1 MSPRCDFSE
10 PDATDKT
17 EELFKPNRIMKHLT
31 RTLWLVALI
40 LCCSLQ
46 QAAAQMQLPPLPV
59 DKNVRIGKLDNGLTY
74 YIRHN
79 EKPENRVEF
88 YIAQKVGSILEE
100 PQQRG
105 LAHFLEHMAFNGT
118 ENFPGDERGLGIVQ
132 WCETKGIKFGTN
144 LNAYTSVDE
153 TVYNINNV
161 PSTDPAIVDSCLLI
175 LHDWSN
181 AVLLSD
187 KEIDKERG
195 VIREE
200 WRSRNVGMLRL
211 YTDAQAT
218 FYPDSKYSDCMP
230 IGSIDVIN
238 NFPYQAIRDYYAKW
252 YRPDLQGIIV
262 VGDIDVDQME
272 QKIKALFADIKLPEN
287 RAERIWYPVPDNEE
301 PIVYIGKDKEI
312 DLPLV
317 NIYFKHDATPDS
329 IKGSIMYLAQNY
341 MLNAIA
347 TMLNERF
354 SELAQ
359 SANPPFNMAFCSP
372 DADFFLSST
381 KKALDVS
388 AYAKEDG
395 LNNALKVLL
404 EELERVRRYGF
415 TESEYARAR
424 ANILQ
429 RLESAYNEREKTNNM
444 AYVNE
449 CLQHFLHAEP
459 IPGIE
464 YEYSTMNQL
473 APNIPVAAINEV
485 AKQLITE
492 NNQAVFIAAPEK
504 EGVVVPTKEEVVA
517 GLKGMSKLD
526 VQPYVDKVS
535 NEPLIKEAPQGGK
548 IVSQKDN
555 ALFGATE
562 LTLSNGV
569 KVYVKKTDFKA
580 DEIRMNGFSLGG
592 MSLFDTADKLNYS
605 NMNGVV
611 DAGGAG
617 NFSNVE
623 LTKLLAGKKVSVS
636 ATIGTTR
643 ENVYGSCSPK
653 DFETMMQLTYLYIT
667 QPRKDEEAF
676 ASFKNR
682 LKAQL
687 ESSEA
692 NPMSA
697 LSDTLSYELYG
708 QNPRFLNMKADMVDQ
723 LDYDR
728 ILELYKQAFADC
740 GDFKFIFV
748 GNAELDSIKPY
759 IEQYLGALPAKN
771 AKQTYNKA
779 NLLTPAKGTKEN
791 IFAKEQQ
798 TPMATV
804 AMFISGNCEYNLRNF
819 VLLSVLDQALDMVY
833 TEEIREKEG
842 GTYGV
847 STYGSLGSER
857 QDAMLQIVYQTDPA
871 KYEQLNS
878 IIVEQLEKMAK
889 NGPSEEQMQKVKEY
903 MLKKYKDN
911 QKENSYWM
919 NNLMEMLYTGQ
930 DMTKDYEALVSG
942 LTAQDVAAFA
952 KALLDQNNKLTVV
965 MTVPE

>member
-1 MSPRCDFSE
+1 MR
-10 PDATDKT
+10 K
-17 EELFKPNRIMKHLT
+17 LT
-31 RTLWLVALI
+31 RTLWLMALI
-40 LCCSLQ
+40 LCLGLQ

-59 DKNVRIGKLDNGLTY
+59 DQNVRIGKLDNGLTY

-100 PQQRG
+100 PEQRG

-118 ENFPGDERGLGIVQ
+118 KNFPGDERGLGIVQ
-132 WCETKGIKFGTN
+132 WCESKGIKFGTN

-153 TVYNINNV
+153 TVYNISNV
-161 PSTDPAIVDSCLLI
+161 PSTDQAVVDSCLLI
-175 LHDWSN
+175 LHDWSD
-181 AVLLSD
+181 AILLAD
-187 KEIDKERG
+187 EEIDKERG

-218 FYPDSKYSDCMP
+218 FYPGSKYVDCMP

-272 QKIKALFADIKLPEN
+272 QKIKTLFADIKMPEN
-287 RAERIWYPVPDNEE
+287 PAERIWYPVPDNEE

-312 DLPLV
+312 DTPMV
-317 NIYFKHDATPDS
+317 DIYFKHDATPDS
-329 IKGSIMYLAQNY
+329 IKGSVLYLAQDY
-341 MLNAIA
+341 MMSAIA
-347 TMLNERF
+347 RMLNERL

-359 SANPPFNMAFCSP
+359 SANPPFNMAGCSP
-372 DADFFLSST
+372 DADFFLSGTMKSFNITAYT
-381 KKALDVS
+381 KN
-388 AYAKEDG
+388 DG
-395 LNNALKVLL
+395 LSNGLKVLL
-404 EELERVRRYGF
+404 QEVERVRRHGF

-429 RLESAYNEREKTNNM
+429 QLESSYNEREKTNNM
-444 AYVNE
+444 AYVNQ

-459 IPGIE
+459 MPGIE
-464 YEYSTMNQL
+464 YEYATLNQL
-473 APNIPVAAINEV
+473 APNIPVQAINQV
-485 AKQLITE
+485 AQQLITA
-492 NNQAVFIAAPEK
+492 NNQAVFIAAPDK
-504 EGVVVPTKEEVVA
+504 EGVVIPTKEEVVA
-517 GLKGMSKLD
+517 DLKAMPTLQ
-526 VQPYVDKVS
+526 VEAYVDKVS

-562 LTLSNGV
+562 LTLSNGI

-580 DEIRMNGFSLGG
+580 DEIRMQGFSLGG
-592 MSLFDTADKLNYS
+592 TSLFDAADKLNYS
-605 NMNGVV
+605 TMNGVV

-623 LTKLLAGKKVSVS
+623 LTKLLAGKKVSVT
-636 ATIGTTR
+636 ATVGSTQ
-643 ENVYGSCSPK
+643 ENVSGNCSPK
-653 DFETMMQLTYLYIT
+653 DFETMMQLTYLYLT

-687 ESSEA
+687 ESAEA
-692 NPMSA
+692 NPLSA
-697 LSDTLSYELYG
+697 FSDTLSHELQGHNERY
-708 QNPRFLNMKADMVDQ
+708 LNLKAAMVDQ
-723 LDYDR
+723 MDYDR

-740 GDFKFIFV
+740 GDFTFILV
-748 GNAELDSIKPY
+748 GNADLDSIKPY
-759 IEQYLGALPAKN
+759 IETYLGALPAKN
-771 AKQTYNKA
+771 VKQTYNKA
-779 NLLTPAKGTKEN
+779 NLLTIAKGTKEN

-804 AMFISGNCEYNLRNF
+804 AMIINGNVAYDLRNET
-819 VLLSVLDQALDMVY
+819 LMSVLSQALDMVY

-847 STYGSLGSER
+847 STYGSLGYE
-857 QDAMLQIVYQTDPA
+857 QQNAILQIVYQTDPA
-871 KYEQLNS
+871 KFEHLNGL
-878 IIVEQLEKMAK
+878 IVSLLDKMAQE
-889 NGPSEEQMQKVKEY
+889 GPSAEQMQKIKEY
-903 MLKKYKDN
+903 MLKKHADN

-919 NNLMEMLYTGQ
+919 SNIKEMLYTGQ
-930 DMTKDYEALVSG
+930 DMTKDYEALVNG
-942 LTAQDVAAFA
+942 LTAQDVAKFA
-952 KALLDQNNKLTVV
+952 SDLLKQGNKLTVV
-965 MTVPE
+965 MTVPETK

>member
-1 MSPRCDFSE
+1 MR
-10 PDATDKT
+10 K
-17 EELFKPNRIMKHLT
+17 LT
-31 RTLWLVALI
+31 RIFGLMALI
-40 LCCSLQ
+40 LCLGLQ

-118 ENFPGDERGLGIVQ
+118 KNFPGDERGLGIVQ
-132 WCETKGIKFGTN
+132 WCESKGIKFGTN
-144 LNAYTSVDE
+144 LNAYTAVDE
-153 TVYNINNV
+153 TVYNIENV
-161 PSTDPAIVDSCLLI
+161 PSTDQAIVDSCLLI

-211 YTDAQAT
+211 YTEAQPVL
-218 FYPDSKYSDCMP
+218 YPDSKYADCMP

-252 YRPDLQGIIV
+252 YRPDLQGLII

-272 QKIKALFADIKLPEN
+272 QKIKTLFADIKMPEN
-287 RAERIWYPVPDNEE
+287 PAERIWYPVPDNEE

-312 DLPLV
+312 DTPMV
-317 NIYFKHDATPDS
+317 DIYFKHDATPDS
-329 IKGSIMYLAQNY
+329 IKGSVLYLAQDY
-341 MLNAIA
+341 MMSAIA
-347 TMLNERF
+347 RMLNERL

-359 SANPPFNMAFCSP
+359 SANPPFNMAGCSP
-372 DADFFLSST
+372 DADFFLSGT
-381 KKALDVS
+381 KKSFDIT
-388 AYAKEDG
+388 AYTKDDG
-395 LNNALKVLL
+395 LSNGLKVLL
-404 EELERVRRYGF
+404 QEVERVRRHGF

-429 RLESAYNEREKTNNM
+429 QLESQYNEREKTNNM

-459 IPGIE
+459 MPGIE
-464 YEYSTMNQL
+464 YTYATLNQL
-473 APNIPVAAINEV
+473 APNIPVQAINQV
-485 AKQLITE
+485 AQQLITN
-492 NNQAVFIAAPEK
+492 NNQAVFIAAPDK
-504 EGVVVPTKEEVVA
+504 EGVVIPTKEEVVA
-517 GLKGMSKLD
+517 DLKAMPTLQ
-526 VQPYVDKVS
+526 VEAYVDKVS
-535 NEPLIKEAPQGGK
+535 NEPLIKEAPKGGK
-548 IVSQKDN
+548 IVSQKEN

-562 LTLSNGV
+562 LTLSNGI

-580 DEIRMNGFSLGG
+580 DEIRMQGFSLGG
-592 MSLFDTADKLNYS
+592 RSLFDAADKLNYS
-605 NMNGVV
+605 TMNGVV

-623 LTKLLAGKKVSVS
+623 LTKLLAGKKVSVT
-636 ATIGTTR
+636 ATVGSTQ
-643 ENVYGSCSPK
+643 ENVNGSCSPK
-653 DFETMMQLTYLYIT
+653 DFETMMQLTYLYLT

-687 ESSEA
+687 ESAEA
-692 NPMSA
+692 NPLSA
-697 LSDTLSYELYG
+697 FSDTLSYELQGHNARY
-708 QNPRFLNMKADMVDQ
+708 LNLKAAMVDQ
-723 LDYDR
+723 MDYDR

-740 GDFKFIFV
+740 GDFQFILV

-759 IEQYLGALPAKN
+759 IETYLGALPATN

-779 NLLTPAKGTKEN
+779 NLLTIAKGTKEN

-804 AMFISGNCEYNLRNF
+804 AMIINGNVEYNLRNY
-819 VLLSVLDQALDMVY
+819 VLLSVLNQALDMVY

-847 STYGSLGSER
+847 STFGQLGSE
-857 QDAMLQIVYQTDPA
+857 QQNAILQIVYQTDPA
-871 KYEQLNS
+871 KFEHLNG
-878 IIVEQLEKMAK
+878 IIVSLLEKMAK
-889 NGPSEEQMQKVKEY
+889 EGPSAEQMQKIKEY
-903 MLKKYKDN
+903 MLKKHADN

-919 NNLMEMLYTGQ
+919 NNIKEVLYTGQ
-930 DMTKDYEALVSG
+930 DMTKDYEALVNG
-942 LTAQDVAAFA
+942 ITAQDVAKFA
-952 KALLDQNNKLTVV
+952 ADLLKQGNKLTVV
-965 MTVPE
+965 MTVPETK